1 MLKVFDWIQNIII
14 AVFVV
19 MVIWLLFRF
28 TTYASFRIPSDSMEP
43 SVLVGDKVIVNK
55 WIIGG
60 RVVNIWDD
68 IPEYEELTV
77 KRLPGIRKARRND
90 LLVFNFP
97 YPGPWDSLGFSMK
110 TSYYIKRCVAQPGD
124 SFFKQKTAYEMRECF
139 V

>member
-1 MLKVFDWIQNIII
+1 MEVKKILLKVFDWIQNIII

-19 MVIWLLFRF
+19 MVLWLLFRF

-68 IPEYEELTV
+68 IP
-77 KRLPGIRKARRND
+77 
-90 LLVFNFP
+90 
-97 YPGPWDSLGFSMK
+97 
-110 TSYYIKRCVAQPGD
+110 
-124 SFFKQKTAYEMRECF
+124 
-139 V
+139 